1 MRGINELTVNE
12 IIEYLNTESFDS
24 FIPELLKIRIRNIF
38 DLTSEEA
45 NRVYY
50 IWKGEYMKPKIKKS

>member
-1 MRGINELTVNE
+1 MKGINELTINE
-12 IIEYLNTESFDS
+12 IINYLNTEHFDG

-38 DLTSEEA
+38 DLTNEEA

-50 IWKGEYMKPKIKKS
+50 IWKGEYMKPKK

>member
-1 MRGINELTVNE
+1 MKGINELTINE
-12 IIEYLNTESFDS
+12 IINYLNTEHFHG

-38 DLTSEEA
+38 DLTNEEA

-50 IWKGEYMKPKIKKS
+50 IWKGEYMKPKTINS